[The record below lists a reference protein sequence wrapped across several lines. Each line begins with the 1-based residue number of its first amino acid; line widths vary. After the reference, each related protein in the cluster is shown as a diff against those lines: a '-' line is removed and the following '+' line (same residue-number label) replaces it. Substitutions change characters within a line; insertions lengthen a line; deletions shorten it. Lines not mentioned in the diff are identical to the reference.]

1 MEAIC
6 FFLGKELDMAD
17 SSMDT
22 WKTEWIKH
30 MNSRR
35 LKINDNIPDWTMIS

>member
-1 MEAIC
+1 MGSLLIITSMEAIC

-30 MNSRR
+30 MNSR
-35 LKINDNIPDWTMIS
+35 K